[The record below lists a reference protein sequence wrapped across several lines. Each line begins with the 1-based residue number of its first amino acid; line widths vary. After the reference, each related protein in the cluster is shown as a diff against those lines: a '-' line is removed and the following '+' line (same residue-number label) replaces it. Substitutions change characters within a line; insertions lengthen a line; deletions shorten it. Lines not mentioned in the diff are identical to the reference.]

1 MSDRKL
7 SFQTLKDN
15 DFDFVYEVYFDET
28 VNPFLTYDQMS
39 KSEFQEVFK
48 DLKSR
53 HHSFLLLVDSV
64 PCGFITVI
72 ANKGRSAHTA
82 MIATYGIRKDFQGK
96 GLGKKFLKKLIDD
109 LKHEGFLRI
118 QLTVE
123 ADNDRAIKLY
133 QSLGFEV
140 EGRMKNWF
148 KRASEN
154 EYKDELMMAICFPVN

>member
-1 MSDRKL
+1 MLQPK
-7 SFQTLKDN
+7 
-15 DFDFVYEVYFDET
+15 
-28 VNPFLTYDQMS
+28 
-39 KSEFQEVFK
+39 
-48 DLKSR
+48 
-53 HHSFLLLVDSV
+53 
-64 PCGFITVI
+64 
-72 ANKGRSAHTA
+72 
-82 MIATYGIRKDFQGK
+82 RKDFQGK